1 MKKERKK
8 NRDNLYR
15 SEAASEFL
23 VNQKDLERKPSPKDK
38 K

>member
-8 NRDNLYR
+8 NRENLYR
-15 SEAASEFL
+15 SEASSEFL
-23 VNQKDLERKPSPKDK
+23 INKKDLERKPLPKDK